1 VGPSSRIMNG
11 HSGAGSI
18 GVSGVKPR
26 IERSATSWSCGRTRP
41 GSYREISDA
50 PIGRRAL
57 GLPQRRDRH
66 GQGAPGALELGIAIA
81 VLRDGLSAPSA
92 RHREG
97 IVHGDVKP
105 SNISRVA
112 A

>member
-1 VGPSSRIMNG
+1 MPR
-11 HSGAGSI
+11 SGDERRAYLNDVIVTAGAHQ
-18 GVSGVKPR
+18 PR
-26 IERSATSWSCGRTRP
+26 IKA
-41 GSYREISDA
+41 
-50 PIGRRAL
+50 
-57 GLPQRRDRH
+57 
-66 GQGAPGALELGIAIA
+66 GIAIA
-81 VLRDGLSAPSA
+81 VLRDGPSAPSA